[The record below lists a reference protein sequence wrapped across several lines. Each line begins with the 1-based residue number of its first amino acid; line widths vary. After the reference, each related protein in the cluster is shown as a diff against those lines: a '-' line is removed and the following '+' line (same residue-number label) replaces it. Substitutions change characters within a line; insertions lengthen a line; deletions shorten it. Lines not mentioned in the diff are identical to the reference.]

1 MSLELLF
8 TYVLYAALVVH
19 IFLLSFCVWRVWDS
33 DNVINRLIGFD
44 AFNTLILGVLVILAM
59 LERENLFLDVALAM
73 AALGFITL
81 VALSK
86 YLADE
91 QMF

>member
-8 TYVLYAALVVH
+8 TYVLYTALVVH
-19 IFLLSFCVWRVWDS
+19 IFLLGFCVWRVWDS

-44 AFNTLILGVLVILAM
+44 AFNNLMLGLLVILAM
-59 LERENLFLDVALAM
+59 IERENLFLDVALAM

>member
-8 TYVLYAALVVH
+8 NTVLYIALVVH
-19 IFLLSFCVWRVWDS
+19 IILLGFCVWRVWDGN
-33 DNVINRLIGFD
+33 NVIDRLIGFD
-44 AFNTLILGVLVILAM
+44 VFNTLILGILVILAM

-81 VALSK
+81 VALAK